1 MRRKDILDK
10 IFEKVVDHL
19 GCYCEESNVAP
30 IDRDRFMKA
39 LCNEI
44 GFNYTWKPVWIPVT
58 ERLPETSDPVLVT
71 YIFHGDRLFTGAKI
85 IREVA
90 TANYYNEARFPHDC
104 EFYYEL
110 VDVIAWMPLPEP
122 YKVGE
127 QV

>member
-1 MRRKDILDK
+1 MTNKEAVNWIINLSADIGKSEHRELRHYEQALYE
-10 IFEKVVDHL
+10 IMEIL
-19 GCYCEESNVAP
+19 ESAQP
-30 IDRDRFMKA
+30 
-39 LCNEI
+39 
-44 GFNYTWKPVWIPVT
+44 GWIPVT
-58 ERLPETSDPVLVT
+58 ERLPKTSDPVLVT
-71 YIFHGDRLFTGAKI
+71 YIFHGDRLFTGTKI

-90 TANYYNEARFPHDC
+90 TANYYNEAWFPHDC